1 MLADRRA
8 ARERLAQDA
17 EAEAAA
23 AVPLAGEDSP
33 SSPRGGDGYAELGSA
48 ADALSFQPG
57 AAVEA
62 AGPHRLHPGRLF
74 YPGQFY
80 QPHELDPY
88 GLSADQGASARG
100 GRGASARGSRRSAT
114 LAELLRA
121 DLDVPAS
128 NAAAA
133 APDFR
138 NTQFFVPYISHTGH
152 LQGRAKTQLS
162 AKLQR
167 RVARAAK
174 TARQMGLLPIDSKP
188 GFAKEIPV
196 DE

>member
-8 ARERLAQDA
+8 AREREAQET
-17 EAEAAA
+17 EAQSAS
-23 AVPLAGEDSP
+23 AVPLAGEESP
-33 SSPRGGDGYAELGSA
+33 SAPRPEDGYAELGSA
-48 ADALSFQPG
+48 SDAVPFEPG

-80 QPHELDPY
+80 QPAELDPY
-88 GLSADQGASARG
+88 GLTKGGAAAPATR
-100 GRGASARGSRRSAT
+100 ASRRSAT

-121 DLDVPAS
+121 DEAAPAAS
-128 NAAAA
+128 AAAA

-152 LQGRAKTQLS
+152 LQGKAKTKLS

-188 GFAKEIPV
+188 GFAKEIPI